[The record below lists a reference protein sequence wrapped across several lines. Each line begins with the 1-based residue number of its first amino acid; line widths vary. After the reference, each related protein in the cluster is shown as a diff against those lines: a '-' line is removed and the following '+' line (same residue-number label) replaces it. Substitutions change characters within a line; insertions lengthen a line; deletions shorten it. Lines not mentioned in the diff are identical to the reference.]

1 MNFGVTVLFYLVIGA
16 AVATALDLAQGG
28 GASRPRRV
36 FVAASALVFWPLYL
50 PVVLAGP
57 RARPDRAEPGRSG
70 TSDELARAIAQ
81 VEAELDAAFSSLDG
95 WAEGVLA
102 REEERIGELR
112 SAWTSQAARI
122 REIDALLARLAGE
135 PAAVAVPAA
144 DPQPHAS
151 PRSASESRRAQ
162 SEQARLANL
171 ARLKRVRDHAYDEL
185 TGTLAW
191 VRELVSMI
199 HLARFTGAPA
209 SRAEELAAQIAAA
222 VEGISAVAWNDLD
235 REAAGTAGTK
245 PNSMN
250 SWEIQ

>member
-16 AVATALDLAQGG
+16 AVATALDLAQRG
-28 GASRPRRV
+28 GAPSRRV
-36 FVAASALVFWPLYL
+36 FLAATALVFWPLYL
-50 PVVLAGP
+50 PILLAGP
-57 RARPDRAEPGRSG
+57 QGRPERAAPDRPN
-70 TSDELARAIAQ
+70 TSDELARSIAQ

-122 REIDALLARLAGE
+122 REIDALLARLADE
-135 PAAVAVPAA
+135 PSAVPAV
-144 DPQPHAS
+144 DPQQHAS
-151 PRSASESRRAQ
+151 ARSASEGRRVL

-171 ARLKRVRDHAYDEL
+171 ARLKRVRDHAHDEL

-222 VEGISAVAWNDLD
+222 VEGISAVAWQDLD
-235 REAAGTAGTK
+235 PDADGTASTHS
-245 PNSMN
+245 NSTR
-250 SWEIQ
+250 SWETQ